1 MIDGFRFGF
10 FGKSDVDPLHS
21 LMIVTVFF
29 ILLATI
35 ALQMLKRGYK
45 LRH

>member
-10 FGKSDVDPLHS
+10 FGKSDVDPVLS

-29 ILLATI
+29 LLLAGL
-35 ALQMLKRGYK
+35 AVQMLQRGYK